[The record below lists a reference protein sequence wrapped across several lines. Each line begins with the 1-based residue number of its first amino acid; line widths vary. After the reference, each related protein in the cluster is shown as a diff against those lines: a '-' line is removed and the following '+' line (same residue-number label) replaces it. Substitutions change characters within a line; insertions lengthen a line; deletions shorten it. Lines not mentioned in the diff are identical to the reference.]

1 MYTYTVAGG
10 YSRKKTAL
18 KIIVKKHYM
27 KKINFYFFSLILII
41 VSCEKDDNIVSILPR
56 PAGKH
61 LSEIKLYGF
70 PWLEKMDT
78 LKYAEFEY
86 DKNRYLKTIKLFIPE
101 TNTLNSYKELSY
113 NKNGQICQ
121 INWFDIDGNIIER
134 NIFEYKDNLEF
145 EELYNAVSGELKLYR
160 KNRYETDKANNCIN
174 KYSYFWQGSNL
185 IESEYFT
192 KYYYNLNGNIYKTH
206 YRGDNYEFIEEYQYD
221 NMINPF
227 SNLKFP
233 FSENTI
239 PSIDCVQYLSKNN
252 VIYRKITTLDY
263 MNRKDTLISMNDS
276 EIFRYKYKDSS
287 LIDKNGYE
295 FYKYRNLE

>member
-1 MYTYTVAGG
+1 MVAP
-10 YSRKKTAL
+10 RFNTAAL
-18 KIIVKKHYM
+18 CH
-27 KKINFYFFSLILII
+27 F
-41 VSCEKDDNIVSILPR
+41 CEAAQQV
-56 PAGKH
+56 
-61 LSEIKLYGF
+61 
-70 PWLEKMDT
+70 
-78 LKYAEFEY
+78 
-86 DKNRYLKTIKLFIPE
+86 
-101 TNTLNSYKELSY
+101 
-113 NKNGQICQ
+113 
-121 INWFDIDGNIIER
+121 
-134 NIFEYKDNLEF
+134 
-145 EELYNAVSGELKLYR
+145 
-160 KNRYETDKANNCIN
+160 
-174 KYSYFWQGSNL
+174 